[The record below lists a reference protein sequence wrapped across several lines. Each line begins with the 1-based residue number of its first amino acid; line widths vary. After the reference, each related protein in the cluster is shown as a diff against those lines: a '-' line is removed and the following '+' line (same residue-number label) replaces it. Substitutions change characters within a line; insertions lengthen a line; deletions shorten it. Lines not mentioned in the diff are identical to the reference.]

1 MDEIQIKDLYGTC
14 EEVVFRNE
22 DSGFTVLDIS
32 TEDGELITVVGVL
45 PDIAPGEEV
54 HFLGHWDTHQ
64 SFGRQF
70 KAESCERTMPSTAAQ
85 MLKYLSGG
93 TVRGIGPSLA
103 SKIVEA
109 FGNDTFD
116 VIENYPEKLAKIRG
130 ISMDKAESISRQFRE
145 QSAVR
150 DIIIKLESI
159 GLTPNECSNVYK
171 VFGKNSVNRVTEN
184 PYLLCIPE
192 IGIQFERAD
201 GIASG
206 LPNKIS
212 DEFRIKAGILHVVTH
227 NLSNGHTCL
236 PREKMLSP
244 CADLL
249 SVDKD
254 TIDILIDT
262 LTTERQLVCTR
273 LDNKEFI
280 FLPQIYD
287 AETKIAGRIKMMVA
301 FPPAGRSALLKEIE
315 KLEKRNG
322 IKYEEL
328 QREAIVTAITKGVLI
343 LTGGPGTGK
352 TTTVNGILEL
362 FENDGLNVVLTAPT
376 GRAAQRMSEI
386 TGKEACTIHRL
397 LEAERQNGE
406 RMHFSRNERNPIEA
420 DAVIV
425 DELSMVDV
433 VLFAALLSALPIGC
447 RLIMVGDA
455 DQLPPVGAGNV
466 LSDLLS
472 SNLLPTVRL
481 DEVFRQALK
490 SLIVTNAHKIVRG
503 EEPEL
508 SRVDNDFFHME
519 RDSGTK
525 TVYDIVKLYTERLPK
540 AYGYDPVKDIE
551 ILCPSKKGDTG
562 TVNINRV
569 IQETVN
575 PSAKG
580 KAEIKLMTRTFRVGD
595 KVMQIKNN
603 YNVHWTRGKEEGE
616 GIFNGDVGFIES
628 IERSTGIIKINF
640 EGRVATYPAENLKE
654 LELAYAVTVHKS
666 QGSEFEAVIMPVI
679 DVPPQLCYRNL
690 LYTAVTRAKSKMI
703 TIGKKQQILDMV
715 ENDKKIRRYSALKN
729 FLKAD

>member
-159 GLTPNECSNVYK
+159 GLTPNECLNVYK

-315 KLEKRNG
+315 KREKRNG
-322 IKYEEL
+322 IK
-328 QREAIVTAITKGVLI
+328 
-343 LTGGPGTGK
+343 
-352 TTTVNGILEL
+352 
-362 FENDGLNVVLTAPT
+362 
-376 GRAAQRMSEI
+376 
-386 TGKEACTIHRL
+386 
-397 LEAERQNGE
+397 
-406 RMHFSRNERNPIEA
+406 
-420 DAVIV
+420 
-425 DELSMVDV
+425 
-433 VLFAALLSALPIGC
+433 
-447 RLIMVGDA
+447 
-455 DQLPPVGAGNV
+455 
-466 LSDLLS
+466 
-472 SNLLPTVRL
+472 
-481 DEVFRQALK
+481 
-490 SLIVTNAHKIVRG
+490 
-503 EEPEL
+503 
-508 SRVDNDFFHME
+508 
-519 RDSGTK
+519 
-525 TVYDIVKLYTERLPK
+525 
-540 AYGYDPVKDIE
+540 
-551 ILCPSKKGDTG
+551 
-562 TVNINRV
+562 
-569 IQETVN
+569 
-575 PSAKG
+575 
-580 KAEIKLMTRTFRVGD
+580 
-595 KVMQIKNN
+595 
-603 YNVHWTRGKEEGE
+603 
-616 GIFNGDVGFIES
+616 
-628 IERSTGIIKINF
+628 
-640 EGRVATYPAENLKE
+640 
-654 LELAYAVTVHKS
+654 
-666 QGSEFEAVIMPVI
+666 
-679 DVPPQLCYRNL
+679 
-690 LYTAVTRAKSKMI
+690 
-703 TIGKKQQILDMV
+703 
-715 ENDKKIRRYSALKN
+715 
-729 FLKAD
+729 